1 MDLNPKDYR
10 AWYGL
15 GQTYELLHMPVYA
28 LHYYQRAT
36 QVILCTINQWALQVA
51 LLHVLALRQQQRI
64 ANDDDAF
71 RAWPLPQRLMI
82 SPSPEPARWHEP
94 LAPS

>member
-1 MDLNPKDYR
+1 MDLNPRDYR

-36 QVILCTINQWALQVA
+36 QVPCTCSLFILYHLA
-51 LLHVLALRQQQRI
+51 LHVLPRSS
-64 ANDDDAF
+64 
-71 RAWPLPQRLMI
+71 RARDLTMQ
-82 SPSPEPARWHEP
+82 
-94 LAPS
+94 

>member
-36 QVILCTINQWALQVA
+36 QVMLCTINQWALQVA

-64 ANDDDAF
+64 ANDNDAF
-71 RAWPLPQRLMI
+71 RGMASASAADDIPKAGACQM
-82 SPSPEPARWHEP
+82 A
-94 LAPS
+94 